1 MLGYMKAINYYVVIE
16 KIKEAPKKVG
26 GLELTEDQ
34 NKDVRYLK
42 GKVISAGNLA
52 EGLNKNDIVHYDKV
66 AGHGIEWKDKLYYV
80 LKLGDIVLV
89 E

>member
-1 MLGYMKAINYYVVIE
+1 MKAINHYVVIE

-42 GKVISAGNLA
+42 GKVISAGPMADML
-52 EGLNKNDIVHYDKV
+52 KKDDIVRYDKH
-66 AGHGIEWKDKLYYV
+66 AGHGIEWKDNLYYV
-80 LKLGDIVLV
+80 FKLGDIVLV

>member
-1 MLGYMKAINYYVVIE
+1 MKAINHYVIVE

-34 NKDVRYLK
+34 NKDIRYLK
-42 GKVISAGNLA
+42 GKVISAGPVADML
-52 EGLNKNDIVHYDKV
+52 KKDDIVRYDKH
-66 AGHGIEWKDKLYYV
+66 AGHGIEWDDKLYYV

>member
-1 MLGYMKAINYYVVIE
+1 MQAINYYLIID

-26 GLELTEDQ
+26 GLELTESQ

-42 GKVISAGNLA
+42 GEVISAGDQVPNIKA
-52 EGLNKNDIVHYDKV
+52 GDIVRYDKH
-66 AGHGIEWKDKLYYV
+66 AGHGIEYDDKLYYV
-80 LKLGDIVLV
+80 IKISDVVIV

>member
-1 MLGYMKAINYYVVIE
+1 MSKGLRSCVRANLVDF
-16 KIKEAPKKVG
+16 ANPKKVG

-34 NKDVRYLK
+34 NKDIRYLK
-42 GKVISAGNLA
+42 GKIISAGPMADML
-52 EGLNKNDIVHYDKV
+52 KKDDIVRYDKH
-66 AGHGIEWKDKLYYV
+66 AGHGIEWKDNLYYV

>member
-1 MLGYMKAINYYVVIE
+1 MKAVNYYLIVD

-26 GLELTEDQ
+26 GLELTEKQ

-42 GKVISAGNLA
+42 GKVISAGG
-52 EGLNKNDIVHYDKV
+52 EVKGIKDGDVVRYDKH
-66 AGHGIEWKDKLYYV
+66 AGHGIEYGEKLYYV
-80 LKLGDIVLV
+80 IKAGDIVLV